1 MATRPTW
8 TNVSAAGIDT
18 PDLTKA
24 GELFSSALKGLATT
38 AQQFQTGREQT
49 ALSGLERSL
58 RGAKTQEDI
67 LTAADPFMARLRDIN
82 AAPESLTAAENA
94 LRSRQLQVLGQED
107 IRAEEERLATTLP
120 LIQQAYEK
128 LPEEQKRFL
137 TVDAGGNPLLKTPQE
152 AVKDAQG
159 TVITPAITQ
168 QQIDKA
174 AQTFSGLLEEAGVQ
188 APRTDREV
196 LRDIKNQARQFNASP
211 EQVKTLQEQ
220 ALAFRESE
228 KMLTPQEQQVLTQR
242 ETAEDRNLELG
253 LMQLEQQKQ
262 SQINTLGYTS
272 GEAQDLLRL
281 KDTDL
286 YALVEGK
293 YPTEISNLNIFR
305 TWSGKKAGIDLKEY
319 IKDTLDKGY
328 KPWEIFLGVQAVGD
342 TEKDWENVDVDQ
354 LDEFLESTKGRTTKE
369 DLDLA
374 AFLDTKY
381 EQEKNLLTASS
392 QAAKLRAR
400 ARTLGERGVR
410 DTAAMRRF
418 RDSYTGAERALQA
431 ATDAANANVR
441 TFSVQSPDNIIGTP
455 LNTSPSATDYVAA
468 IPKLTDALLSL
479 FSLLDGS
486 RSNVPQKEQIEVVD
500 NVLDQYVGLDNI
512 LSDDMPGIDNIVQ
525 VIKKIE
531 RSDNPSPAILNNVKV
546 AKQRLRDAGIDIDA
560 MMSGPIEGTIIRE
573 ELTKAR
579 IKRLSE
585 LSKEHTRLLDKKD
598 RTAEEL
604 DRLEQIR
611 QEEGQLLMETGLIT
625 PNQNMLMQNQ

>member
-8 TNVSAAGIDT
+8 TNVTAASLDA
-18 PDLTKA
+18 PDITKA
-24 GELFSSALKGLATT
+24 GALFSSALQGLATT
-38 AQQFQTGREQT
+38 AREFQTGRET
-49 ALSGLERSL
+49 SALSNLERSL
-58 RGAKTQEDI
+58 RGAQTQEDI

-82 AAPESLTAAENA
+82 AAPESLTAAEDA

-120 LIQQAYEK
+120 LIQQVYEK

-152 AVKDAQG
+152 AVKDAKG
-159 TVITPAITQ
+159 KVITPAITQ

-305 TWSGKKAGIDLKEY
+305 TWSGKKAGIDLKEDRKSKASFLSY
-319 IKDTLDKGY
+319 ESIIFVLDRRVWLVKDTKFQYSVVRICGRVLAPDIRLD
-328 KPWEIFLGVQAVGD
+328 W
-342 TEKDWENVDVDQ
+342 
-354 LDEFLESTKGRTTKE
+354 
-369 DLDLA
+369 
-374 AFLDTKY
+374 
-381 EQEKNLLTASS
+381 
-392 QAAKLRAR
+392 
-400 ARTLGERGVR
+400 
-410 DTAAMRRF
+410 
-418 RDSYTGAERALQA
+418 
-431 ATDAANANVR
+431 
-441 TFSVQSPDNIIGTP
+441 
-455 LNTSPSATDYVAA
+455 
-468 IPKLTDALLSL
+468 
-479 FSLLDGS
+479 
-486 RSNVPQKEQIEVVD
+486 
-500 NVLDQYVGLDNI
+500 
-512 LSDDMPGIDNIVQ
+512 
-525 VIKKIE
+525 
-531 RSDNPSPAILNNVKV
+531 ILN
-546 AKQRLRDAGIDIDA
+546 
-560 MMSGPIEGTIIRE
+560 
-573 ELTKAR
+573 
-579 IKRLSE
+579 
-585 LSKEHTRLLDKKD
+585 
-598 RTAEEL
+598 
-604 DRLEQIR
+604 
-611 QEEGQLLMETGLIT
+611 
-625 PNQNMLMQNQ
+625 